1 MRGLIKILAVS
12 QIFLSALAFAKF
24 EFELSDKSK
33 IEVSTQN
40 PPRINSLWHSPKLRL
55 FASASEDLIC
65 VWDARNF
72 NQILRLY
79 DENFGNI
86 KEIACPSDFKTLYA
100 AGGEPG
106 ESGKVLFINLEKD
119 ESAAIAES
127 SDEFLCLA
135 ISPDDKYLAAG
146 SADGKL
152 IVFSLPERK
161 AIASDTF
168 EGKKVCSLKFNGA
181 SASLAILLSNGQVI
195 SRAREDNFKT
205 NGTSFSAGGGTQTL
219 LFLNNAALGFPQ
231 NFGYEA
237 AFASVQR
244 FLGRTL
250 RSAKIPIKNPSVAK
264 LRYNTPN
271 AIALANPD
279 GELMTMRPSLDNP
292 NFVFFEKSPSP
303 IIDISPCAAAALIG
317 STSKGEIFIWDEQS
331 KSISGGIVICDE
343 SCQNYALF
351 ADSGAVFS
359 SDKNLIKVTSK
370 GGSDIT
376 DSAFS
381 EAKTREAISKIGVKN
396 QPKAQAAKGGKKG
409 QNKKSKAK

>member
-1 MRGLIKILAVS
+1 MRGLLKILAFF
-12 QIFLSALAFAKF
+12 QIFLSVSAFANF

-55 FASASEDLIC
+55 FACASENLIC

-72 NQILRLY
+72 KQMLRLY
-79 DENFGNI
+79 DEKFGNI
-86 KEIACPSDFKTLYA
+86 KEIVCPSDFKSAYA
-100 AGGEPG
+100 ASGKSG

-119 ESAAIAES
+119 ESAVIAES

-152 IVFSLPERK
+152 LIFSLPERELV
-161 AIASDTF
+161 ASGEF
-168 EGKKVCSLKFNGA
+168 QGQKVCSLKFNGA
-181 SASLAILLSNGQVI
+181 SSSLAILLSNGQVI
-195 SRAREDNFKT
+195 SREREDNFKT

-219 LFLNNAALGFPQ
+219 LFLNNTALGFPQ
-231 NFGYEA
+231 DFGYEA
-237 AFASVQR
+237 AFANVQR

-250 RSAKIPIKNPSVAK
+250 RSAKIPIKNPNVAK

-292 NFVFFEKSPSP
+292 NFAFFEKAPSA

-317 STSKGEIFIWDEQS
+317 ATSEGEIFIWDERS
-331 KSISGGIVICDE
+331 KSIAGGIVICDE

-359 SDKNLIKVTSK
+359 SDKKLIKVTSK
-370 GGSDIT
+370 DGSDIT

-381 EAKTREAISKIGVKN
+381 EAKTREAISKIGVPPL
-396 QPKAQAAKGGKKG
+396 PKARNAKVAPKG
-409 QNKKSKAK
+409 QGKKSKAK

>member
-1 MRGLIKILAVS
+1 MRGLLKILVFL
-12 QIFLSALAFAKF
+12 QIFLSGSAFANF

-55 FASASEDLIC
+55 FACASENLIC

-72 NQILRLY
+72 KQMLRLY
-79 DENFGNI
+79 DEKFGNI
-86 KEIACPSDFKTLYA
+86 KEIVCPSDFKSMYA
-100 AGGEPG
+100 ASGKSG

-119 ESAAIAES
+119 ESAVIAES

-152 IVFSLPERK
+152 LIFSLPERELV
-161 AIASDTF
+161 ASDEF
-168 EGKKVCSLKFNGA
+168 QGQKVCSLKFNGA

-219 LFLNNAALGFPQ
+219 IFLNNNALGFPQ
-231 NFGYEA
+231 DFGYEA
-237 AFASVQR
+237 AFANVQR

-292 NFVFFEKSPSP
+292 NFAFFEKAPSA

-317 STSKGEIFIWDEQS
+317 ATSEGEIFIWDERS
-331 KSISGGIVICDE
+331 KSIAGGIVICDE
-343 SCQNYALF
+343 SCKNYALF

-359 SDKNLIKVTSK
+359 SDKKLIKVASK
-370 GGSDIT
+370 DGSDIT

-381 EAKTREAISKIGVKN
+381 EAKTREAISKIGVKIL
-396 QPKAQAAKGGKKG
+396 PKAKNAKAAPKKP
-409 QNKKSKAK
+409 KAK